1 MSRSS
6 RGFLKAEIYF
16 TEKLSARTKFDVK
29 YILSLH
35 KMALNHLYSFAGRYR
50 DVNMSKGGFPFAEAK
65 FLPETMAEFEKDI
78 LKKLKNKYVSQEDLI
93 QDVAKVHGELLFIH
107 PFREGNGRTARLLA
121 NLMIRKAG
129 YESLRFEK
137 VGKKEF
143 EEYVKG
149 IQNCANK
156 DYAKMI
162 AFIRSI
168 FPG

>member
-1 MSRSS
+1 
-6 RGFLKAEIYF
+6 
-16 TEKLSARTKFDVK
+16 
-29 YILSLH
+29 
-35 KMALNHLYSFAGRYR
+35 
-50 DVNMSKGGFPFAEAK
+50 MSKGGFPFAAAK

-78 LKKLKNKYVSQEDLI
+78 LTKLKNKYTSKEDLI

-107 PFREGNGRTARLLA
+107 PFREGNGRTARLLG
-121 NLMIRKAG
+121 NLMVRKAG

-143 EEYVKG
+143 EEYVKAV
-149 IQNCANK
+149 QNCANK

-162 AFIRSI
+162 DFIKSI